1 MRRDA
6 YGTLQQQRARAIEKR
21 GGGGG
26 GIVRVCIRMDC
37 RDKSDRALI
46 GQWQN
51 GTNCNFCR
59 ESAVKAYRI
68 QSIWL

>member
-6 YGTLQQQRARAIEKR
+6 YGTLQQQRARAAEKGGMA

-26 GIVRVCIRMDC
+26 GIVRMCIRMDC
-37 RDKSDRALI
+37 RDKSDRTLI

-51 GTNCNFCR
+51 GTNCNFV
-59 ESAVKAYRI
+59 AKA
-68 QSIWL
+68 S